1 MEVNGVQHA
10 RAVQQAEGLPADVD
24 PLLCRM
30 QHFPPGA
37 GQALPSEVFGNS
49 LDKKRKTLI
58 FLRKSRSFLAEK
70 EGFEPSLRLS
80 HTTPLAGE
88 PLRPLGYFS
97 KLKTKYST
105 GAE

>member
-70 EGFEPSLRLS
+70 EGFEVSLARKWLISRSNNPVYFPELPSW
-80 HTTPLAGE
+80 
-88 PLRPLGYFS
+88 
-97 KLKTKYST
+97 
-105 GAE
+105 